1 MCMPAMEGLQVSQ
14 ACTDVCPMTGSPSSH
29 IHLFHLP
36 FLLEDQWHPGDLE
49 DPKRKNQ
56 QRNERTDQRP
66 LLTLHH
72 LPSDHHIQVPNM
84 LVAELSALPRHL
96 ARTCVPPLMP
106 PSHLFLR
113 HLPGHQD
120 YPAVLAA
127 QALPGDPRK
136 TEAKA
141 LRRDLGTTPHLGE
154 IPFPCLIFSTSN
166 PRSRCVGAAFWKG
179 GICLL
184 LVSDPYTQRACGLAP
199 STPVSIKAKV

>member
-1 MCMPAMEGLQVSQ
+1 MKIAKTATSIHRWQANQYMNLDNGLNFRSKVCMPAMEGLQVSQ

-141 LRRDLGTTPHLGE
+141 LRRDHQ
-154 IPFPCLIFSTSN
+154 
-166 PRSRCVGAAFWKG
+166 A
-179 GICLL
+179 IC
-184 LVSDPYTQRACGLAP
+184 Q
-199 STPVSIKAKV
+199 